1 MKRYTRKNNNT
12 NELILEMNSSEPWT
26 VSSPNCHNS
35 VKIEGEAINK
45 FAEYEDLQE
54 RLEKIYGECDVLLET
69 IVSTLEEHASNIQLD
84 KKPIKTQLL
93 TDEDVDRWEQFKELG
108 SQVLTFPVKVG
119 DTIKRHKGTEEFKVT
134 CIIIEEDDIYIRCK
148 SKTESRAIIL
158 DNFLRNYMVVKDKE

>member
-1 MKRYTRKNNNT
+1 MKRYTRRNNNT

-26 VSSPNCHNS
+26 VSSPNCRNS
-35 VKIEGEAINK
+35 IKIEGEAINK

-54 RLEKIYGECDVLLET
+54 RLEKIYGECDTLLET

-84 KKPIKTQLL
+84 EKPIKTRLL
-93 TDEDVDRWEQFKELG
+93 TNEDVDRWERFKELD
-108 SQVLTFPVKVG
+108 SQVLTLPVKVG
-119 DTIKRHKGTEEFKVT
+119 DTIKRHKSTEEFKVT
-134 CIIIEEDDIYIRCK
+134 SIIIEEDDVYIRCK